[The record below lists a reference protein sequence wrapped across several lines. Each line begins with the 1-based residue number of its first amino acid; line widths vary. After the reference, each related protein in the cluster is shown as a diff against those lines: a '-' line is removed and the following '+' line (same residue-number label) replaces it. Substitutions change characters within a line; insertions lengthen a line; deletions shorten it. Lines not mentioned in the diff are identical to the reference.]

1 MTFAAASIIFFG
13 GSWIFAKIVAPIGR
27 ILILIL
33 ILILAIL
40 IPLAEL
46 VRWSTQCFFALCRY
60 LPRDRPRLSA

>member
-33 ILILAIL
+33 DILIALV
-40 IPLAEL
+40 EL
-46 VRWSTQCFFALCRY
+46 VRWSTRSLFTLCRY
-60 LPRDRPRLSA
+60 FYRDRPRISA

>member
-13 GSWIFAKIVAPIGR
+13 GSWIFAKIVEPIGR
-27 ILILIL
+27 ILIL

>member
-13 GSWIFAKIVAPIGR
+13 DSWLFAKIVAPIGR

-33 ILILAIL
+33 DIL
-40 IPLAEL
+40 IPLVEL
-46 VRWSTQCFFALCRY
+46 VRWSTQCFFALCHY

>member
-13 GSWIFAKIVAPIGR
+13 DSWLFAKMVAPIGR

-33 ILILAIL
+33 DIL

>member
-13 GSWIFAKIVAPIGR
+13 DSWLFAKIVAPIGR

-33 ILILAIL
+33 ILDIL
-40 IPLAEL
+40 IPLVEL
-46 VRWSTQCFFALCRY
+46 VRWSTQCFFALCHY

>member
-33 ILILAIL
+33 ILILIP
-40 IPLAEL
+40 IPLVEL

>member
-13 GSWIFAKIVAPIGR
+13 DSWLFAKIVAPIGR

-33 ILILAIL
+33 ILIP
-40 IPLAEL
+40 IPLVEL
-46 VRWSTQCFFALCRY
+46 VRWSTQCFFALCHY

>member
-27 ILILIL
+27 ILIL

>member
-1 MTFAAASIIFFG
+1 MTFSAASTIFFG
-13 GSWIFAKIVAPIGR
+13 DSWLFAKIVAPIGR

-33 ILILAIL
+33 ILDIL
-40 IPLAEL
+40 IPLVEL

>member
-1 MTFAAASIIFFG
+1 MTFAAASTIFFG
-13 GSWIFAKIVAPIGR
+13 DSWLFAKIVAPIGR

-33 ILILAIL
+33 ILDIL
-40 IPLAEL
+40 IPLVEL